1 MSEEKRMAGNYE
13 ILQSVHIG
21 DREIVVGEN
30 PAATDGLPYMVA
42 FYESNAILG
51 RYYDVIGSDDFLEIM
66 ELYGQRIA
74 EQAQRTRTE
83 LSTPKIQGIDNS
95 PITAEGCTPISYDD
109 NLNGKVIVIKP
120 EVLRPEYRKA
130 TSQVKLCT
138 GGFGAWPH
146 SRGSAVY
153 CTDVYTGR
161 QSRYERGDVLGTL
174 EPEDQP
180 KWVRHYLTVL
190 ENQQKEKARQ
200 TEHKEAR

>member
-1 MSEEKRMAGNYE
+1 MSEEKRMAGDYE

-74 EQAQRTRTE
+74 EQTQRTRTE

-161 QSRYERGDVLGTL
+161 QTRYERGDVLGTL

-180 KWVRHYLTVL
+180 KWVRHYLTGL

-200 TEHKEAR
+200 TEQKEVR

>member
-1 MSEEKRMAGNYE
+1 MNEEKRMAGDYE

-30 PAATDGLPYMVA
+30 PAATDGPPYMVA

-95 PITAEGCTPISYDD
+95 PITADDCTPIRHDD

-161 QSRYERGDVLGTL
+161 QTRYERGDVLGTL

-180 KWVRHYLTVL
+180 QWVQHYLTVL
-190 ENQQKEKARQ
+190 ENQQKEKQ
-200 TEHKEAR
+200 KQEPGKEAR